1 MVTVLGTSSPTGL
14 SRPAKRARAIRL
26 VLADCDG
33 VLTDGTVYYSA
44 EGEVLKR
51 FSLRDGMGVERLR
64 EAGIATG
71 ILTRERSA
79 VVARRAQK
87 LGLPYLFEG
96 VADKLGHLPGI
107 LAASG
112 LALAEIAY
120 IGDDVNDLELLRE
133 VGREGLT
140 AAPGDAMPEAM
151 AAVHYRCERTG
162 GHGAFREFAEWILA
176 LRREPDGAGTLKEGA

>member
-1 MVTVLGTSSPTGL
+1 MVTVLGTASPVPL
-14 SRPAKRARAIRL
+14 ARAAARAQAIRL
-26 VLADCDG
+26 VLTDCDG

-64 EAGIATG
+64 EAGIATA

-79 VVARRAQK
+79 VVARRALK

-96 VADKLGHLPGI
+96 VADKLGQLPAI
-107 LAASG
+107 LRESG
-112 LALAEIAY
+112 LALSEIAF

-140 AAPGDAMPEAM
+140 AAPADAMAEVLGT
-151 AAVHYRCERTG
+151 VHYRCEKTG
-162 GHGAFREFAEWILA
+162 GLGAFREFAEWILE
-176 LRREPDGAGTLKEGA
+176 LRREPAEPGH